1 MRSNAFALLAVL
13 VLVTSLAGCSALRD
27 RGNAQP
33 ATSVDPV
40 TGQVVTAQAP
50 KSRFARFR
58 ENVGKRFRL
67 RPEAQTAFGGVQ
79 TQANDPSLAME
90 QVQPVA
96 APMSSAASLS
106 APESVGQGSQYQ
118 STQAT
123 ANAGFSAVPGAA
135 QSGAFSP
142 LPGGRQGATR
152 GSAQLTRLGLGLS
165 PGLAGQTRGSA
176 SPYGNLR
183 DTLASAG
190 GYTRSAEGDGRIAP
204 VQPLKS
210 AYIPLRP
217 GTRSADEAALLGPA
231 ADVIGD
237 TRPVAGAPIPASPLA
252 AEEQRLQAYIAETRN
267 VEALPQAQ
275 DFYADLTAIGIA
287 NPADMQPVINGETG
301 ASAQVDLGGMGM
313 KCSEFATA
321 AEANAFFESIGAG
334 RPC

>member
-13 VLVTSLAGCSALRD
+13 VLVTSLAGCSALRN
-27 RGNAQP
+27 RGDAQP

-40 TGQVVTAQAP
+40 TGQLVTAEAP
-50 KSRFARFR
+50 KSRFAQFR

-79 TQANDPSLAME
+79 TQTADPSIAMA
-90 QVQPVA
+90 QPQ
-96 APMSSAASLS
+96 PLSPPFGSAASMS
-106 APESVGQGSQYQ
+106 APDTVGQGSQFQ
-118 STQAT
+118 SVQSS
-123 ANAGFSAVPGAA
+123 ANGGFSAIPGA
-135 QSGAFSP
+135 G
-142 LPGGRQGATR
+142 LGATR
-152 GSAQLTRLGLGLS
+152 GSAQLARLGMGLS

-210 AYIPLRP
+210 AYIPLKP

-237 TRPVAGAPIPASPLA
+237 TRPVAGAPIPASPLV
-252 AEEQRLQAYIAETRN
+252 AEEQRLQAYINESRV
-267 VEALPQAQ
+267 VEAVPQAN
-275 DFYADLTAIGIA
+275 DYYADLTAIGIA
-287 NPADMQPVINGETG
+287 NPADMQPVISGETG

-321 AEANAFFESIGAG
+321 AEANAFFDSIGAG